1 MTTQKIVRFSIA
13 ETQEQ
18 REAVYRLRYRV
29 FAEELGADRYADH
42 ENRIWIDED
51 DGPQSI
57 TLAGWTENDEAIATM
72 RLCCMRNHRFIGF
85 ECYQLAILGEHV
97 ALSEESLIETVAK
110 VDRVAILKP
119 FRASG
124 HLIRLQRCAEET
136 ARAHKCKILIGS
148 VDVRNERSIASF
160 QALGWK
166 VYCKSSV
173 YRDLECM
180 LVFKCI

>member
-1 MTTQKIVRFSIA
+1 MMKQDTVRFSLA

-18 REAVYRLRYRV
+18 LETVYRLRYRV

-51 DGPQSI
+51 DGPQSM
-57 TLAGWTENDEAIATM
+57 TLAGWTENQEAVATM

-85 ECYQLAILGEHV
+85 DYYQLAMLAEHV
-97 ALSEESLIETVAK
+97 QLSEESLIQTIAK
-110 VDRVAILKP
+110 ADRAAILKP

-124 HLIRLQRCAEET
+124 LLPRLQRFAEET
-136 ARAHKCKILIGS
+136 ARAHDCRILVGS
-148 VDVRNERSIASF
+148 VELGNERSIVSF

-173 YRDLECM
+173 YRGLECM
-180 LVFKCI
+180 LVFKCV